1 MDEDSWDD
9 LLSHIR
15 QQVLVPV
22 IGPDLAIVNVGGA
35 ERTLTTVIGQR
46 VAEHFHLDV
55 PPGDIA
61 TGEAVEAYLRER
73 GADEAERLY
82 RVINDIIIELD
93 PVPGDGLRDL
103 AAIDDLR
110 FLVSTTP
117 DQLLAKAINEV
128 RFNGRPGV
136 RQIAFSLNQST
147 RQQDLNA
154 REPTTDTVV
163 LNLFGQASST
173 PQYAIHDEDRLEWM
187 HSLVSDTASLPD
199 WIAHRLKHQPI
210 LFLGCEIPD
219 WLGRFLLRVSSETR
233 LSLERS
239 QFFFAGCTSSRE
251 PSLSNFFGTYCR
263 RGLVEQTDMDPTE
276 FAAQLRSR
284 WEARRT
290 PKYRGGAATYVPTP
304 LASGEPKVF
313 ISYMREDID
322 AVRRLCAAIGDIGG
336 EVWFDQDGISP
347 GDRWKQEVRTQ
358 IRQAQLFVAV
368 VSSHTE
374 HDNEGFVFN
383 EWNQALDRSQSMI
396 NRCFIVPVVIDED
409 YNGDPHS
416 YRNLLPGFDELDFGW
431 APGGDPD
438 DKLKTMLERAIR
450 ATYNTGAA

>member
-1 MDEDSWDD
+1 MDEDFWDD

-93 PVPGDGLRDL
+93 PLPGDGLRDL

-117 DQLLAKAINEV
+117 DQLLARAINEV

-136 RQIAFSLNQST
+136 RQLAFSLNQST
-147 RQQDLNA
+147 NQQALNA

-210 LFLGCEIPD
+210 LFIGCEIPD
-219 WLGRFLLRVSSETR
+219 WLGRFLLRMSSETR

-263 RGLVEQTDMDPTE
+263 RGLVEQTDMDPVE
-276 FAAQLRSR
+276 FVAQLRSR

-290 PKYRGGAATYVPTP
+290 PKCRPMAHATAQ
-304 LASGEPKVF
+304 LESGDPKVF

-322 AVRRLCAAIGDIGG
+322 AARRLRNAICDLGG
-336 EVWFDQDGISP
+336 EVWFDEDGIRP
-347 GDRWKQEVRTQ
+347 GDKWEQEVWTQ
-358 IRQAQLFVAV
+358 IRGARLFIAV
-368 VSSHTE
+368 ISANMKDV
-374 HDNEGFVFN
+374 DEGFVYN
-383 EWNQALDRSQSMI
+383 EWNQALKRSRSI
-396 NRCFIVPVVIDED
+396 VGRSFIVPVVIDED
-409 YNGDPHS
+409 YNGDPNS
-416 YRNLLPGFDELDFGW
+416 YPNLLPGFHDLDFGW

-438 DKLKTMLERAIR
+438 DGLKAMLTSAIR
-450 ATYNTGAA
+450 DAYRTGAA